1 MATHA
6 PDKTLVSEM
15 AHLYL
20 DACYA
25 TPVQLELAANAA
37 D

>member
-1 MATHA
+1 
-6 PDKTLVSEM
+6 M

-37 D
+37 DWINYLT